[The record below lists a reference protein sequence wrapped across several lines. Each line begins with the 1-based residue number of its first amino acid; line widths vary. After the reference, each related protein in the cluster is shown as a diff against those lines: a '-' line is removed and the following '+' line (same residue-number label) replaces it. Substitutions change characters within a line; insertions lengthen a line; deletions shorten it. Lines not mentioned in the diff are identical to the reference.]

1 MLSSIIKIKQIDLF
15 DVDENCHLVTAQY
28 INHFDFDFKIVQFN
42 DAFERKDWRRRH
54 IIINTSSEHMKDT
67 VSLKSYYKDYPTT
80 PLLVLQSNNYFE
92 IEDHIN
98 CVRNED
104 ELIEKNEIREIYFKG
119 KQSLPLYDRFM
130 VIGKW

>member
-1 MLSSIIKIKQIDLF
+1 
-15 DVDENCHLVTAQY
+15 
-28 INHFDFDFKIVQFN
+28 
-42 DAFERKDWRRRH
+42 
-54 IIINTSSEHMKDT
+54 MKDT
-67 VSLKSYYKDYPTT
+67 VLLKSYYKDYPTT